1 MGLQDSF
8 NEFKEFE
15 ASVEEMKEKISAF
28 VYLVECSVKLINPN
42 VAMPEICVEGY
53 VLSIP
58 DHRLYLKIGVGNSNK
73 NDTSKRS
80 STMNVEEIVRL
91 YKLLPRILEEFSKI
105 VIEQISNDVE
115 NRMKRFESFIFE
127 HSV

>member
-15 ASVEEMKEKISAF
+15 ASVDEMRNKISSF
-28 VYLVECSVKLINPN
+28 VDLVDCSIRQKLINPN
-42 VAMPEICVEGY
+42 IAMPEICVEGY

-58 DHRLYLKIGVGNSNK
+58 DHRLYLKYGLENPNK
-73 NDTSKRS
+73 KEASR
-80 STMNVEEIVRL
+80 TMNVEEVVQL
-91 YKLLPRILEEFSKI
+91 YKLLPRIIEEFSKI
-105 VIEQISNDVE
+105 LIDQINKDVE
-115 NRMKRFESFIFE
+115 GRMKRFESFIFE

>member
-15 ASVEEMKEKISAF
+15 ASVDEMRGKISAF
-28 VYLVECSVKLINPN
+28 IYLVECSKNIINPN

-58 DHRLYLKIGVGNSNK
+58 DHRLYLKSGVENSNK
-73 NDTSKRS
+73 KD
-80 STMNVEEIVRL
+80 STMNVEEVVRL
-91 YKLLPRILEEFSKI
+91 YKLLPRIIEEFSKI
-105 VIEQISNDVE
+105 IIDQISKDVE
-115 NRMKRFESFIFE
+115 GRMKRFESFIFE